1 MGKVTS
7 KLQVTVPKAIADQY
21 RIKPGDEITWVA
33 AGDWIRVLPANV
45 MTTNVAPDVEARLKL
60 FDDGTRRQRAR
71 NKSVK
76 PSTGT
81 RGWTREDLYDRGRS
95 R

>member
-21 RIKPGDEITWVA
+21 RIRPGDEITWVA
-33 AGDWIRVLPANV
+33 AGESIRVLPAN
-45 MTTNVAPDVEARLKL
+45 APAKPDVGARLRL
-60 FDDGTRRQRAR
+60 FDEATRRQRGR
-71 NKSVK
+71 NKNIT
-76 PSTGT
+76 PSAGT
-81 RGWTREDLYDRGRS
+81 RGWTREDLYQRGRS

>member
-33 AGDWIRVLPANV
+33 AGDWIRVLPANA
-45 MTTNVAPDVEARLKL
+45 MRATMAPDVDARLKL
-60 FDDGTRRQRAR
+60 FDEATRRQRAR
-71 NKSVK
+71 NRSVK

-81 RGWTREDLYDRGRS
+81 RGWKREDLYDRGRS

>member
-21 RIKPGDEITWVA
+21 RIRPGDEITWVA
-33 AGDWIRVLPANV
+33 AGESIRVLPAN
-45 MTTNVAPDVEARLKL
+45 ASAESDVDARLKL
-60 FDDGTRRQRAR
+60 FDEATRRQRGR
-71 NKSVK
+71 NKNIK
-76 PSTGT
+76 PSSGG
-81 RGWTREDLYDRGRS
+81 RGWTREELYDRGRS

>member
-1 MGKVTS
+1 VGKVTA
-7 KLQVTVPKAIADQY
+7 KLQVTVPKTIADQY

-33 AGDWIRVLPANV
+33 AGESIRVLPAN
-45 MTTNVAPDVEARLKL
+45 ASSSEPDKNTRLRL
-60 FDDGTRRQRAR
+60 FDEATRRQRGR
-71 NKSVK
+71 NRGIK
-76 PSTGT
+76 PSTAA

>member
-1 MGKVTS
+1 MTS

-21 RIKPGDEITWVA
+21 RIRPGDEILWVA
-33 AGDWIRVLPANV
+33 SGDTVRIVPARGSARPESAAERV
-45 MTTNVAPDVEARLKL
+45 RL
-60 FDDGTRRQRAR
+60 FDGATERQQRRQA
-71 NKSVK
+71 NT
-76 PSTGT
+76 PTGKREA